1 MSKLSL
7 AVVVSLVLWLGAA
20 SGTTAKGAQ
29 ESATKQGTKHSVPAT
44 KAEAEREKKAYEKKA
59 EERLDQLDKQIDEL
73 KAKAQKAGENSKK
86 QLDKSIADLQ
96 PKERA
101 ADKRLK
107 ELRES
112 SWNTW
117 QDAKARLN
125 TAINF
130 LQKAYDRAVAEL
142 KAAT

>member
-7 AVVVSLVLWLGAA
+7 AVGLSLLLWLGGA
-20 SGTTAKGAQ
+20 SGSRAMSAQ
-29 ESATKQGTKHSVPAT
+29 ESATKQGTKHGVPAT
-44 KAEAEREKKAYEKKA
+44 KAEAGREKKAYQKKA
-59 EERLDQLDKQIDEL
+59 QERLDQLDKQIDEL

-101 ADKRLK
+101 AEKSLK
-107 ELRES
+107 ELREA

-117 QDAKARLN
+117 QDAKTQFN
-125 TAINF
+125 TAVNF

-142 KAAT
+142 KSAT